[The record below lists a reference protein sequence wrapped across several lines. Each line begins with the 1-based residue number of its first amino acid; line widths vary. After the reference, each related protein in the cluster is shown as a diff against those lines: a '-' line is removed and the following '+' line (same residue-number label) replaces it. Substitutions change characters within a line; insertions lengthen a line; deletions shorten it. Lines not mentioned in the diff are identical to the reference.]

1 MGEIGIPRREFLYEL
16 ALKDI
21 ILIERGYHAR
31 NRHLWSATRW
41 QTYYTMMTTIGS
53 DGMRKAGITSPK
65 DLMEFP
71 WEKSAPPPITEDDM
85 EMLQKEMAALVNP
98 GDGSAR

>member
-1 MGEIGIPRREFLYEL
+1 MGEIGIPRREYLYEL
-16 ALKDI
+16 AFKDI

-31 NRHLWSATRW
+31 SRNLWSATRW
-41 QTYYTMMTTIGS
+41 QTYYTMMSTIGS

-71 WEKSAPPPITEDDM
+71 WEKDAPPPISESDM
-85 EMLQKEMAALVNP
+85 TMLRQEMDAINN
-98 GDGSAR
+98 S